1 MSSAEKKPDP
11 QETDDPGHRL
21 DEVEELLKR
30 IPGAKRMQQE
40 LSELRA
46 LLVERRPPRV
56 ACVGR
61 RGAGKSSLAN
71 ALLGAEVLPVGAVAD
86 TTTAPAWVDLRVS
99 QRAVRWFDTPGLR
112 AGDSVARRR
121 DVAAALRRER
131 PDVLLFL
138 CRATEVDAGIDD
150 DLDDLAE
157 VRRGTADAR
166 GELVPLIA
174 AVTKVDELAP
184 QHLKRPPYD
193 ADPAKRESVDAAV
206 ARLKEHLARKGF
218 GDVKVVPVG
227 AYQRWED
234 GALAADW
241 RWNLPTLGAALFAR
255 LPQQAQVEAARAF
268 DEAVALRRRVA
279 MRFVGTATSIAVVV
293 GATPLPFADAAVLLP
308 LQSLMLT
315 AIAYVS
321 GRPLGPRAVSAWLG
335 TLGLNVGA
343 ALGMREL
350 VRAVLKV
357 VPGVGGPLSGAV
369 AGTGTWAL
377 GVAAVRYFVEG
388 ATAAQSREAFDEALR
403 HGPDEAAAPQG
414 DPSGEGDA

>member
-1 MSSAEKKPDP
+1 MAEKTPEP
-11 QETDDPGHRL
+11 NESDDAEHRL
-21 DEVEELLKR
+21 DDVEELLKR
-30 IPGAKRMQQE
+30 IPGAKRLQQE
-40 LSELRA
+40 LAELRA
-46 LLVERRPPRV
+46 LLVDRRPPRV

-71 ALLGAEVLPVGAVAD
+71 ALLGEELLPVGAVAD
-86 TTTAPAWVDLRVS
+86 TTRVPAWVDLRVD
-99 QRAVRWFDTPGLR
+99 QRAVRWFDTPGLGASDPER
-112 AGDSVARRR
+112 RQREVA
-121 DVAAALRRER
+121 DALRRER

-150 DLDDLAE
+150 DLDDLAAL
-157 VRRGTADAR
+157 RRSTADAR
-166 GELVPLIA
+166 GAMAPVL
-174 AVTKVDELAP
+174 AVLTRVDELAP

-193 ADPAKRESVDAAV
+193 AEPAKRESIDAAV
-206 ARLKEHLARKGF
+206 ARLREHLARKGF
-218 GDVKVVPVG
+218 AETRVVPVG
-227 AYQRWED
+227 TYQRWED
-234 GALAADW
+234 GALVADW
-241 RWNLPTLGAALFAR
+241 RWNLPSLAGAIFKH

-268 DEAVALRRRVA
+268 REGVALRRRVA

-308 LQSLMLT
+308 LQSFMLT

-321 GRPLGPRAVSAWLG
+321 GRPLGPRAVTAWLG
-335 TLGLNVGA
+335 SLGLNVGA

-377 GVAAVRYFVEG
+377 GVAAVRFFVDG
-388 ATAAQSREAFDEALR
+388 ATARQSRQAFDDALR
-403 HGPDEAAAPQG
+403 DGAEQTPAAQG
-414 DPSGEGDA
+414 DPSGDGDR